1 MATGSHAFK
10 GNTTAVLFDS
20 ILHAAP
26 ISPVRLNPELPAE
39 LERTI
44 NKLLE
49 KDRDLRYQSA
59 AEVRA
64 DLKRLRRETES
75 GKSAATLA
83 ASPQKASARKY
94 WVAAVLLLFLPM
106 AAAGGW
112 YWHAKRS
119 PSPIETN

>member
-1 MATGSHAFK
+1 MATGAHAFK

-26 ISPVRLNPELPAE
+26 IPPVRLNPELPAE

-64 DLKRLRRETES
+64 DLKRLRRDTES
-75 GKSAATLA
+75 AKYAATLA

-94 WVAAVLLLFLPM
+94 WVAAVALFFF
-106 AAAGGW
+106 ATAGAGGW
-112 YWHAKRS
+112 V
-119 PSPIETN
+119 